1 MPIVPTKVIG
11 RLHKSRRRSTPLVE
25 RRSQMGFSL
34 IEVMITI
41 VIVSFGLLGLA
52 GMMFSSVTAGQVS
65 MSRSVAVNLS
75 NEMAD
80 RIRTNWKG
88 LQEGAYDDVEESD
101 YAGDAACATTCVSGE
116 CEPET
121 QAVLDI
127 CLWKKQVGRLL
138 PGGTASI
145 AVSEGNLSCATPSEV
160 CSFNVTINWN
170 ENAYR
175 AAGSGSA
182 FEVVSSSYSV
192 LVQP

>member
-1 MPIVPTKVIG
+1 MPIVPKEVRD
-11 RLHKSRRRSTPLVE
+11 RLRQSHGFSTQLIKL
-25 RRSQMGFSL
+25 RSQRGFSL
-34 IEVMITI
+34 IEVMVTI

-75 NEMAD
+75 NEIAD

-88 LQEGAYDDVEESD
+88 VQEGAYDDVEESD
-101 YAGDAACATTCVSGE
+101 YAGATACATTCVTGE
-116 CEPET
+116 CDPET

-127 CLWKKQVGRLL
+127 CLWKKQVARLL

-170 ENAYR
+170 ESAYR
-175 AAGSGSA
+175 TEESGSA
-182 FEVVSSSYSV
+182 FEVASSSYSV